1 MAVVPLLA
9 ALACGSAEEKAAEQQ
24 RAERTAMSEVE
35 TTAASAAAAPA
46 TGLWSEA
53 HLLDRLVR
61 AGVAPRRMEDPPVG
75 PDWMPGE
82 PIAINAGG
90 GQVFAWIFT
99 DSTARRAVTGA
110 LEERTGAPEGRSAPY
125 ASPMRFIVQNNLAA
139 YLTGGTE
146 RNQDRVALALT
157 AGLPVSSN
165 PGTTP

>member
-1 MAVVPLLA
+1 
-9 ALACGSAEEKAAEQQ
+9 
-24 RAERTAMSEVE
+24 MSEVE
-35 TTAASAAAAPA
+35 ATAARVATSPA
-46 TGLWSEA
+46 TGLWSEE
-53 HLLDRLVR
+53 HLLDRLLR
-61 AGVAPRRMEDPPVG
+61 AGVAPRRMEDPPAG

-99 DSTARRAVTGA
+99 DSTARRAVTGV
-110 LEERTGAPEGRSAPY
+110 LEERTGAPDGRSAPY
-125 ASPMRFIVQNNLAA
+125 APPMRFIVQNNLAA

-165 PGTTP
+165 PGITP